1 MSEEKL
7 NQYVDPGE
15 FASRREPTDGRND
28 PSGRY
33 PKAEYV
39 GVSSVNNIATGA
51 RTKNVY
57 LGGSAPG
64 IDLDLSDEPASNYTQ
79 NQVKETATGHIIE
92 YDDTYGRERIM
103 LRHRTGSGVEMRADG
118 SAIFS
123 CTKNSI
129 KVVAADDKIVVEGDG
144 EVVYNGNLKMR
155 VQGDFDLEVV
165 GNYSV
170 KVGGDEDKFVK
181 GSSEEIIVENYEKRI
196 IGNSANL
203 VVKTSTETVLGNK
216 NHIVKGDF
224 DNTIEGKLLMNVK
237 NDLLLTSQDGVIVS
251 SPDVNVVASSL
262 SVMGDS
268 GTIGGANMVYYG
280 HTAHIPR
287 VNATSVHAS
296 QGVIATVG
304 MTAPVFNGDLSGNA
318 STSGK
323 TDVANSLGSG
333 AGSTTAPVTITP
345 AADSDTS
352 QPTTATITDLLNNS
366 DLGVRVVEVDTFDDL
381 KNAADR
387 TADYGGISKFDLTTQ
402 AARSRLRDPNNLNN
416 ETFLG
421 TLMSDGTIAKTY
433 ANSTPPNYGR
443 IVSVDDIAVRGAEN
457 IGKRSAQ
464 NRLFS
469 AT

>member
-7 NQYVDPGE
+7 NQYVDKSE
-15 FASRREPTDGRND
+15 FASRKDVADGRND

-118 SAIFS
+118 SVILS
-123 CTKNSI
+123 STKNSI
-129 KVVAADDKIVVEGDG
+129 KVVAADDKVVVEGDG
-144 EVVYNGNLKMR
+144 EIVYNGNLKLR
-155 VQGDFDLEVV
+155 VQGDFDLEVG

-181 GSSEEIIVENYEKRI
+181 GSSEKLIVENYEKRI
-196 IGNSANL
+196 IGNSANFIA
-203 VVKTSTETVLGNK
+203 KASTETILGNK

-224 DNTIEGKLLMNVK
+224 DNTVEGNTEFAVKGEILM
-237 NDLLLTSQDGVIVS
+237 TSADGVIVT
-251 SPDVNVVASSL
+251 SPDVNIVASSL
-262 SVMGDS
+262 SVLGDS

-287 VNATSVHAS
+287 VNSTSVHATAMY
-296 QGVIATVG
+296 AT
-304 MTAPVFNGDLSGNA
+304 TFHGDLNG
-318 STSGK
+318 
-323 TDVANSLGSG
+323 VADKADEANKAGTAAIG
-333 AGSTTAPVTITP
+333 ATGTGGTPTVNSTT

-352 QPTTATITDLLNNS
+352 QPTTATISDLINNS
-366 DLGVRVVEVDTFDDL
+366 SLGVRVVEVDTFGDL
-381 KNAADR
+381 KNATDR
-387 TADYGGISKFDLTTQ
+387 TADYGGISKFDLTTE
-402 AARSRLRDPNNLNN
+402 AARSKLRDPNNLNN
-416 ETFLG
+416 TTFIA
-421 TLMSDGTIAKTY
+421 TLLSDGTISKNFV
-433 ANSTPPNYGR
+433 NSTAPNFGR
-443 IVSVDDIAVRGAEN
+443 VVSADKIALRGTEN
-457 IGKRSAQ
+457 IGQQSAQ
-464 NRLFS
+464 TRLF
-469 AT
+469 TNT

>member
-7 NQYVDPGE
+7 NQYVDKSE
-15 FASRREPTDGRND
+15 FASRKDVADGRND

-64 IDLDLSDEPASNYTQ
+64 VDLDLSDEPASNYTQ

-118 SAIFS
+118 SVILS
-123 CTKNSI
+123 STKNSI
-129 KVVAADDKIVVEGDG
+129 KVVAADDKVVVEGDG
-144 EVVYNGNLKMR
+144 EIVYNGNLKLR
-155 VQGDFDLEVV
+155 VQGDFDLEVG

-181 GSSEEIIVENYEKRI
+181 GSSEEIIIENYEKRI

-203 VVKTSTETVLGNK
+203 IAKTSTETILGNK

-262 SVMGDS
+262 AVMGDS

-280 HTAHIPR
+280 HTARIPR
-287 VNATSVHAS
+287 VNATSVHATAMY
-296 QGVIATVG
+296 AT
-304 MTAPVFNGDLSGNA
+304 TFHGDLNGVADKADEANKA
-318 STSGK
+318 GTAAIGATGTGGTPTVNST
-323 TDVANSLGSG
+323 A
-333 AGSTTAPVTITP
+333 

-443 IVSVDDIAVRGAEN
+443 IVSVDEIAVRGAEN

>member
-7 NQYVDPGE
+7 NQYVDKSE
-15 FASRREPTDGRND
+15 FASRKDVADGRND

-64 IDLDLSDEPASNYTQ
+64 VDLDLSDEPASNYTQ

-118 SAIFS
+118 SVILS
-123 CTKNSI
+123 STKNSI
-129 KVVAADDKIVVEGDG
+129 KVVAADDKVVVEGDG
-144 EVVYNGNLKMR
+144 EIVYNGNLKLR
-155 VQGDFDLEVV
+155 VQGDFDLEVG

-181 GSSEEIIVENYEKRI
+181 GSSEKLIVENYEKRI
-196 IGNSANL
+196 IGNSANFIA
-203 VVKTSTETVLGNK
+203 KASTETILGNK

-224 DNTIEGKLLMNVK
+224 DNTVEGNTEFAVKGEILM
-237 NDLLLTSQDGVIVS
+237 TSADGVVVT
-251 SPDVNVVASSL
+251 SPDVNISASSL
-262 SVMGDS
+262 AVMGDS
-268 GTIGGANMVYYG
+268 GTVGGEEIVMYG
-280 HTAHIPR
+280 KTAHIPR
-287 VNATSVHAS
+287 INATE
-296 QGVIATVG
+296 
-304 MTAPVFNGDLSGNA
+304 MTSTTFRGDLVGTATQAIDANQSA
-318 STSGK
+318 K
-323 TDVANSLGSG
+323 AVVATGLGSG
-333 AGSTTAPVTITP
+333 AGTGGHSAT
-345 AADSDTS
+345 D
-352 QPTTATITDLLNNS
+352 TTATNKNTQQPTATTISDLINNS
-366 DLGVRVVEVDTFDDL
+366 SLGVRVVEVDTFGDL

-387 TADYGGISKFDLTTQ
+387 TVDYGGISKFDLTTQ

-443 IVSVDDIAVRGAEN
+443 IVSVDEIAVRGAEN

>member
-118 SAIFS
+118 SVILS
-123 CTKNSI
+123 STKNSI
-129 KVVAADDKIVVEGDG
+129 KVVAADDKVVVEGDG

-155 VQGDFDLEVV
+155 VQGDFDLEVG

-203 VVKTSTETVLGNK
+203 IAKTSTETVLGNK

-237 NDLLLTSQDGVIVS
+237 DNLLLTSQDGIIVS

-262 SVMGDS
+262 AVLGDS

-287 VNATSVHAS
+287 VNATSVHATAMY
-296 QGVIATVG
+296 AT
-304 MTAPVFNGDLSGNA
+304 TFHGDLNGVADKANEA
-318 STSGK
+318 NKAGTAAVGPAGTGGTPTVNST
-323 TDVANSLGSG
+323 
-333 AGSTTAPVTITP
+333 
-345 AADSDTS
+345 AAEDSDTS

>member
-118 SAIFS
+118 SVILS
-123 CTKNSI
+123 STKNSI
-129 KVVAADDKIVVEGDG
+129 KVVAADDKVVVEGDG

-155 VQGDFDLEVV
+155 VQGDFDLEVG

-181 GSSEEIIVENYEKRI
+181 GSSENIIVENYEKRI

-203 VVKTSTETVLGNK
+203 IAKTSTETVLGNK

-287 VNATSVHAS
+287 VNATSVHATAMY
-296 QGVIATVG
+296 AT
-304 MTAPVFNGDLSGNA
+304 TFHGDL
-318 STSGK
+318 TGK
-323 TDVANSLGSG
+323 ADDANQADFATTAGQAPIGS
-333 AGSTTAPVTITP
+333 AGSPGTNTNNTTTAE
-345 AADSDTS
+345 DSDTS